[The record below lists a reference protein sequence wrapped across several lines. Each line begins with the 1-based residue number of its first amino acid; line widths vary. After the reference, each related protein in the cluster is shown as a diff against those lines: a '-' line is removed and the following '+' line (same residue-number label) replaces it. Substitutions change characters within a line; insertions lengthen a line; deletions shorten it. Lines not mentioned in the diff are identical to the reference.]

1 MTTVPDYILAA
12 VASERRPDRDTA
24 RDGGRRPAEVLTF
37 FEVTP
42 GQTVAEL
49 NSGWGYVTG
58 LLSEVVGGEGKVYS
72 HTTEASIKR
81 WNGNPVEKRIEKY
94 GLTNVE
100 TVVGTM
106 DAPNLPSG
114 LDAVLMIMN
123 YHDAVWT
130 KADRP
135 ALNLAVFEALK
146 PGGIFG
152 VIDHHAQA
160 GHGIDDCQTIH
171 RIEKQVVIDEVTA
184 AGFQLASESDCLENP
199 DDPCTE
205 QVHGKEI
212 RDHTH
217 RFVLKFRK

>member
-1 MTTVPDYILAA
+1 MA
-12 VASERRPDRDTA
+12 
-24 RDGGRRPAEVLTF
+24 
-37 FEVTP
+37 P

-49 NSGWGYVTG
+49 NSGWGYITG
-58 LLSEVVGGEGKVYS
+58 LLSEIVGEDGTVYS

-94 GLTNVE
+94 GITNIE

-106 DAPNLPSG
+106 DAPNLPGG
-114 LDAVLMIMN
+114 LDAVLVIMN

-130 KADRP
+130 GADRP
-135 ALNLAVFEALK
+135 ALNRAVFEALK

-160 GHGIDDCQTIH
+160 GHGTDDCQTIH

-184 AGFQLASESDCLENP
+184 AGFDLESESDCLENP